1 MRHRRVC
8 QSGTVSWV
16 HAHVRKNRG
25 RISAGL
31 LKENIHYLFWS
42 AKKKYSALNP
52 IDGYGNKGADYDELI
67 QFWLEYWKSEDI
79 EFPEKLE
86 PLLIKTLI
94 AIESTFDPRVKS
106 KAKGSTASGLMQVTD
121 QMVRVLGGF
130 PNKDDYIEQRKSLI
144 HVKYGDKLD
153 PVVNVA
159 LGIRL
164 LGHKY
169 SKIPKGN
176 EKSLY
181 NTVKNYHS
189 RDKGGDAYAKE
200 VFSKYEKS
208 LKKK

>member
-1 MRHRRVC
+1 MCPPGSHVVHAHKRVC
-8 QSGTVSWV
+8 QFGTVAWV
-16 HAHVRKNRG
+16 HAHVQKNRG

-31 LKENIHYLFWS
+31 LKENIHYLFWN
-42 AKKKYSALNP
+42 AEKKYSALNP
-52 IDGYGNKGADYDELI
+52 IDGFGNKGSEYDELI
-67 QFWLEYWKSEDI
+67 QFWLEYWKSEGI

-86 PLLIKTLI
+86 SLLIKSLI
-94 AIESTFDPRVKS
+94 AVESPFDPKAKS
-106 KAKGSTASGLMQVTD
+106 KAKGSTASGFMQVTD

-144 HVKYGDKLD
+144 HVHYADKLD
-153 PVVNVA
+153 PVVNVT

-181 NTVKNYHS
+181 NTVKNYS
-189 RDKGGDAYAKE
+189 FMG
-200 VFSKYEKS
+200 
-208 LKKK
+208 